1 MEIVVFSRV
10 LTLALSRYGFR
21 SMVAIGPASTRIR
34 RATSLKVRMHASL
47 LCRDSTSRIVN
58 EHGVQKVEPIVI
70 QAVNKR
76 SGWIARPLGER
87 WFEVRERCYTRP
99 IVIIGCTQE
108 SGRH

>member
-47 LCRDSTSRIVN
+47 LCGDSTSRIVN

-70 QAVNKR
+70 PAVNK
-76 SGWIARPLGER
+76 SPSTNRPLTSALDGSR
-87 WFEVRERCYTRP
+87 DHL
-99 IVIIGCTQE
+99 GKDGLK
-108 SGRH
+108 SGKDVTPGQS